1 MEIKPGVLK
10 SFNVTTYKATVQVR
24 GSLAVYLEDV
34 PVARNIPSA
43 EMVVERNCALLFFDE
58 ANPQDGVLIA
68 VYT

>member
-1 MEIKPGVLK
+1 MEIKAGVLK
-10 SFNVTTYKATVQVR
+10 SFNATTYKATVQVR
-24 GSLAVYLEDV
+24 GSLAVWLEDV

-43 EMVVERNCALLFFDE
+43 EMVVGRNCALLFFEE